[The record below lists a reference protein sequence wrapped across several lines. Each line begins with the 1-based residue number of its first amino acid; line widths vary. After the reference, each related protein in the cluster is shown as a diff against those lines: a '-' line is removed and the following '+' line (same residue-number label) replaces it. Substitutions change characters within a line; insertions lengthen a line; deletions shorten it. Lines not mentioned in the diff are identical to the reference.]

1 MNIYNI
7 LVRNV
12 FKALK
17 VLILYIETYIMN
29 KPPAATQSPTQPQP
43 VSSVKQAQTPS
54 SQVTSPPSAAASTSN
69 SFRLPGKETVEHAMK
84 LAINEDRPI
93 MMDYWKDSIEKT
105 VLIGQRDD
113 ETKEKILVRSEEEYT
128 SPIKQILKV
137 GNDYIIMTEN
147 SIYLV
152 DTGIPFRKISA

>member
-1 MNIYNI
+1 MN
-7 LVRNV
+7 RP
-12 FKALK
+12 
-17 VLILYIETYIMN
+17 T
-29 KPPAATQSPTQPQP
+29 TQPSVANSSSTSTTVTAGASASANAGANAGASASPT
-43 VSSVKQAQTPS
+43 
-54 SQVTSPPSAAASTSN
+54 
-69 SFRLPGKETVEHAMK
+69 FRLPGQATVEHAMK

-137 GNDYIIMTEN
+137 GTDYIIMTEN

-152 DTGIPFRKISA
+152 DTGIPFRRISA

>member
-1 MNIYNI
+1 MSS
-7 LVRNV
+7 
-12 FKALK
+12 
-17 VLILYIETYIMN
+17 
-29 KPPAATQSPTQPQP
+29 KPVPP
-43 VSSVKQAQTPS
+43 VSAS
-54 SQVTSPPSAAASTSN
+54 SQQQQQQVATVGGATL
-69 SFRLPGKETVEHAMK
+69 RLPSPATMEHAMK

-93 MMDYWKDSIEKT
+93 MLDYWKDSIEKS

-137 GNDYIIMTEN
+137 GTDYIVMTEN

-152 DTGIPFRKISA
+152 DTGIPFRRISA

>member
-1 MNIYNI
+1 MS
-7 LVRNV
+7 
-12 FKALK
+12 
-17 VLILYIETYIMN
+17 
-29 KPPAATQSPTQPQP
+29 KPVASTTTPPP
-43 VSSVKQAQTPS
+43 VSTLKQPAT
-54 SQVTSPPSAAASTSN
+54 VAPSASASS
-69 SFRLPGKETVEHAMK
+69 SASSVAPAPAVPSLRLPGNATVEHAMK

-93 MMDYWKDSIEKT
+93 MMDYWKDSIDKT

-137 GNDYIIMTEN
+137 GSDYIIMTEN

-152 DTGIPFRKISA
+152 DTGIPFRRISA

>member
-1 MNIYNI
+1 MSS
-7 LVRNV
+7 
-12 FKALK
+12 
-17 VLILYIETYIMN
+17 
-29 KPPAATQSPTQPQP
+29 KPSSVMPPPVSKSNTGAAT
-43 VSSVKQAQTPS
+43 
-54 SQVTSPPSAAASTSN
+54 ASTALSTAN
-69 SFRLPGKETVEHAMK
+69 ATPTFRLPGSATVEHAMK

-93 MMDYWKDSIEKT
+93 MMDYWKDSIEKS

-137 GNDYIIMTEN
+137 GTDYIIMTEN

-152 DTGIPFRKISA
+152 DTGIPFRRIS

>member
-1 MNIYNI
+1 
-7 LVRNV
+7 
-12 FKALK
+12 
-17 VLILYIETYIMN
+17 MN
-29 KPPAATQSPTQPQP
+29 KQVVSTQQIPQP
-43 VSSVKQAQTPS
+43 VSAVKPQTT
-54 SQVTSPPSAAASTSN
+54 TSPVTTSN
-69 SFRLPGKETVEHAMK
+69 TVTQPSGGTATNAGAITSTFRLPGNATIEHAMK

-137 GNDYIIMTEN
+137 GTDYIIMTEN

-152 DTGIPFRKISA
+152 DTGIPFRRISA

>member
-1 MNIYNI
+1 
-7 LVRNV
+7 
-12 FKALK
+12 
-17 VLILYIETYIMN
+17 MN
-29 KPPAATQSPTQPQP
+29 KPLNASASQAPPKPVTNTPVASS
-43 VSSVKQAQTPS
+43 VSSTTMRLPS
-54 SQVTSPPSAAASTSN
+54 SAT
-69 SFRLPGKETVEHAMK
+69 LEHAMK

-137 GNDYIIMTEN
+137 GTDYIIMTEN

-152 DTGIPFRKISA
+152 DTGIPFRRISA

>member
-1 MNIYNI
+1 MS
-7 LVRNV
+7 
-12 FKALK
+12 KPSTAL
-17 VLILYIETYIMN
+17 
-29 KPPAATQSPTQPQP
+29 PPPP
-43 VSSVKQAQTPS
+43 VSAVKQPT
-54 SQVTSPPSAAASTSN
+54 ASTVTTNTPAVAN
-69 SFRLPGKETVEHAMK
+69 STTSTVPAFRLPSTATMEHAMK

-137 GNDYIIMTEN
+137 GTDYIIMTEN

-152 DTGIPFRKISA
+152 DTGIPFRRISS

>member
-1 MNIYNI
+1 MSKQ
-7 LVRNV
+7 V
-12 FKALK
+12 AS
-17 VLILYIETYIMN
+17 TA
-29 KPPAATQSPTQPQP
+29 PPPPPP
-43 VSSVKQAQTPS
+43 VSSAKQAAPASLSAQS
-54 SQVTSPPSAAASTSN
+54 SSDSAAPTL
-69 SFRLPGKETVEHAMK
+69 RLPGSATVEHAMK

-152 DTGIPFRKISA
+152 DTGIPFRRISA

>member
-1 MNIYNI
+1 MSKPVPPVSAANA
-7 LVRNV
+7 V
-12 FKALK
+12 
-17 VLILYIETYIMN
+17 
-29 KPPAATQSPTQPQP
+29 PPAAPA
-43 VSSVKQAQTPS
+43 QAAGNAMRLPS
-54 SQVTSPPSAAASTSN
+54 SATM
-69 SFRLPGKETVEHAMK
+69 EHAMK

-93 MMDYWKDSIEKT
+93 MLDYWKDSIEKT

-137 GNDYIIMTEN
+137 GTDYIIMTEN

-152 DTGIPFRKISA
+152 DTSIPFRRISA

>member
-1 MNIYNI
+1 MS
-7 LVRNV
+7 
-12 FKALK
+12 
-17 VLILYIETYIMN
+17 
-29 KPPAATQSPTQPQP
+29 KPATTTSASLAPSP
-43 VSSVKQAQTPS
+43 VSAVKQT
-54 SQVTSPPSAAASTSN
+54 ASTSVTTPPTPPVVN
-69 SFRLPGKETVEHAMK
+69 GGAVAQLRLPSTATVEHAMK

-137 GNDYIIMTEN
+137 GSDYIIMTEN

-152 DTGIPFRKISA
+152 DTGIPFRRISA

>member
-1 MNIYNI
+1 MS
-7 LVRNV
+7 
-12 FKALK
+12 
-17 VLILYIETYIMN
+17 
-29 KPPAATQSPTQPQP
+29 KPATPTASVPPPPP
-43 VSSVKQAQTPS
+43 VSSVKQPAAQPATT
-54 SQVTSPPSAAASTSN
+54 VAATTL
-69 SFRLPGKETVEHAMK
+69 RLPGAATVEHAMK

-137 GNDYIIMTEN
+137 GSDYIIMTEN

-152 DTGIPFRKISA
+152 DTGIPFRRISA

>member
-1 MNIYNI
+1 MSKPVPPVSAANA
-7 LVRNV
+7 V
-12 FKALK
+12 
-17 VLILYIETYIMN
+17 
-29 KPPAATQSPTQPQP
+29 PPAPPA
-43 VSSVKQAQTPS
+43 QA
-54 SQVTSPPSAAASTSN
+54 AGNAM
-69 SFRLPGKETVEHAMK
+69 RLPSPATMEHAMK

-93 MMDYWKDSIEKT
+93 MLDYWKDSIEKT

-137 GNDYIIMTEN
+137 GTDYIIMTEN

-152 DTGIPFRKISA
+152 DTGIPFRRISA

>member
-1 MNIYNI
+1 
-7 LVRNV
+7 
-12 FKALK
+12 
-17 VLILYIETYIMN
+17 MN
-29 KPPAATQSPTQPQP
+29 KSTTVPQP
-43 VSSVKQAQTPS
+43 VSSAKLTTNAGS
-54 SQVTSPPSAAASTSN
+54 NASTAVSV
-69 SFRLPGKETVEHAMK
+69 STGATAGASTVVPTLRLPGQATLEHAMK

-137 GNDYIIMTEN
+137 GTDYIIMTEN

-152 DTGIPFRKISA
+152 DTAIPFRRISA

>member
-1 MNIYNI
+1 MSTF
-7 LVRNV
+7 VS
-12 FKALK
+12 A
-17 VLILYIETYIMN
+17 
-29 KPPAATQSPTQPQP
+29 PAPAPAP
-43 VSSVKQAQTPS
+43 V
-54 SQVTSPPSAAASTSN
+54 SAAATAATSA
-69 SFRLPGKETVEHAMK
+69 SKQVAGQAVQIRLPSSATVEHAMK

-93 MMDYWKDSIEKT
+93 MMDYWKDSLEKT

-137 GNDYIIMTEN
+137 GSDYIIMTEN

-152 DTGIPFRKISA
+152 DTSIPFRRIST

>member
-1 MNIYNI
+1 MRNI
-7 LVRNV
+7 
-12 FKALK
+12 FKVIK
-17 VLILYIETYIMN
+17 IEIVYIETYKMS
-29 KPPAATQSPTQPQP
+29 KPSTTSASVPQP
-43 VSSVKQAQTPS
+43 VSKAQTAGS
-54 SQVTSPPSAAASTSN
+54 VASGESAPA
-69 SFRLPGKETVEHAMK
+69 FRLPSTTTLEHVMK

-93 MMDYWKDSIEKT
+93 MMDYWKDSLEKT

-137 GNDYIIMTEN
+137 GSDYIIMTEN

-152 DTGIPFRKISA
+152 DIGIPFRRIST

>member
-1 MNIYNI
+1 MS
-7 LVRNV
+7 
-12 FKALK
+12 
-17 VLILYIETYIMN
+17 
-29 KPPAATQSPTQPQP
+29 KPVNSTTTQVVTKPTAPTAPTAPTTANGLRLPNAAT
-43 VSSVKQAQTPS
+43 
-54 SQVTSPPSAAASTSN
+54 
-69 SFRLPGKETVEHAMK
+69 LEHAMK

-113 ETKEKILVRSEEEYT
+113 ESKEKILVRSEEEYT

-137 GNDYIIMTEN
+137 GTDYIIMTEN

-152 DTGIPFRKISA
+152 DTGIPFRRISA

>member
-1 MNIYNI
+1 MS
-7 LVRNV
+7 V
-12 FKALK
+12 
-17 VLILYIETYIMN
+17 
-29 KPPAATQSPTQPQP
+29 PAP
-43 VSSVKQAQTPS
+43 V
-54 SQVTSPPSAAASTSN
+54 SAAASKQVAGQS
-69 SFRLPGKETVEHAMK
+69 SAQVQAQQFRLPGNATIEHAMK

-93 MMDYWKDSIEKT
+93 MMDYWKDSLEKS

-137 GNDYIIMTEN
+137 GSDCIIMTEN

-152 DTGIPFRKISA
+152 DTGIPVRRIST

>member
-1 MNIYNI
+1 MSKQSS
-7 LVRNV
+7 VV
-12 FKALK
+12 
-17 VLILYIETYIMN
+17 
-29 KPPAATQSPTQPQP
+29 PPP
-43 VSSVKQAQTPS
+43 VSKSNTGAT
-54 SQVTSPPSAAASTSN
+54 TASTALSTAHATPT
-69 SFRLPGKETVEHAMK
+69 FRLPGSATVEHAMK

-93 MMDYWKDSIEKT
+93 MMDYWKDSIEKS

-137 GNDYIIMTEN
+137 GTDYIIMTEN

-152 DTGIPFRKISA
+152 DTGIPFRRIS

>member
-1 MNIYNI
+1 MS
-7 LVRNV
+7 
-12 FKALK
+12 
-17 VLILYIETYIMN
+17 
-29 KPPAATQSPTQPQP
+29 KP
-43 VSSVKQAQTPS
+43 
-54 SQVTSPPSAAASTSN
+54 VTSAASAASTTVVAPAT
-69 SFRLPGKETVEHAMK
+69 FRLPGTATMEHAMK
-84 LAINEDRPI
+84 LSINEDRPI

-137 GNDYIIMTEN
+137 GTDYIIMTEN

-152 DTGIPFRKISA
+152 DTSIPFRRISA

>member
-1 MNIYNI
+1 MSKP
-7 LVRNV
+7 VANV
-12 FKALK
+12 PPPPVSAVKQSASSS
-17 VLILYIETYIMN
+17 VTTPPP
-29 KPPAATQSPTQPQP
+29 PPANASVGGSAVAT
-43 VSSVKQAQTPS
+43 
-54 SQVTSPPSAAASTSN
+54 
-69 SFRLPGKETVEHAMK
+69 FRLPSTATVEHAMK

-137 GNDYIIMTEN
+137 GTDYIIMTEN

-152 DTGIPFRKISA
+152 DTGIPFRRISA

>member
-1 MNIYNI
+1 
-7 LVRNV
+7 
-12 FKALK
+12 
-17 VLILYIETYIMN
+17 MN
-29 KPPAATQSPTQPQP
+29 KSTAQSQQQVVSSSSSAGAITSTSPT
-43 VSSVKQAQTPS
+43 
-54 SQVTSPPSAAASTSN
+54 
-69 SFRLPGKETVEHAMK
+69 FRLPGQATIEHAMK

-137 GNDYIIMTEN
+137 GTDYIIMTEN

-152 DTGIPFRKISA
+152 DTSIPFRRISA

>member
-1 MNIYNI
+1 MSKQ
-7 LVRNV
+7 V
-12 FKALK
+12 AS
-17 VLILYIETYIMN
+17 TTT
-29 KPPAATQSPTQPQP
+29 PPP
-43 VSSVKQAQTPS
+43 VSTLKQPATVAPS
-54 SQVTSPPSAAASTSN
+54 ASTS
-69 SFRLPGKETVEHAMK
+69 SAASSVSPAPAVPSLRLPGTATVEHAMK

-93 MMDYWKDSIEKT
+93 MMDYWKDSIDKT

-137 GNDYIIMTEN
+137 GSDYIIMTEN

-152 DTGIPFRKISA
+152 DTGIPFRRISA

>member
-1 MNIYNI
+1 MSKTTTSAQFVPPPVKQPTANAGTTP
-7 LVRNV
+7 NV
-12 FKALK
+12 TAAA
-17 VLILYIETYIMN
+17 
-29 KPPAATQSPTQPQP
+29 AAT
-43 VSSVKQAQTPS
+43 
-54 SQVTSPPSAAASTSN
+54 AAT
-69 SFRLPGKETVEHAMK
+69 FRLPGSATVEHAMK

-113 ETKEKILVRSEEEYT
+113 DTKEKILVRSEEEYT

-137 GNDYIIMTEN
+137 GTDYIIMTEN

-152 DTGIPFRKISA
+152 DTGIPFRRISA

>member
-1 MNIYNI
+1 MSKQSS
-7 LVRNV
+7 VV
-12 FKALK
+12 
-17 VLILYIETYIMN
+17 
-29 KPPAATQSPTQPQP
+29 PPP
-43 VSSVKQAQTPS
+43 VSKSNTGAT
-54 SQVTSPPSAAASTSN
+54 TASTALSTAH
-69 SFRLPGKETVEHAMK
+69 STPTFRLPGAATVEHAMK

-93 MMDYWKDSIEKT
+93 MMDYWKDSIEKS

-137 GNDYIIMTEN
+137 GTDYIIMTEN

-152 DTGIPFRKISA
+152 DTGIPFRRIS

>member
-1 MNIYNI
+1 MS
-7 LVRNV
+7 
-12 FKALK
+12 
-17 VLILYIETYIMN
+17 
-29 KPPAATQSPTQPQP
+29 KPISAVNTLPPPPT
-43 VSSVKQAQTPS
+43 SSS
-54 SQVTSPPSAAASTSN
+54 SQVVAKSTPT
-69 SFRLPGKETVEHAMK
+69 FRLPSTATVEHAMK

-113 ETKEKILVRSEEEYT
+113 ESKEKILVRSEEEYT

-137 GNDYIIMTEN
+137 GTDYIIMTEN

-152 DTGIPFRKISA
+152 DTGIPFRRISA

>member
-1 MNIYNI
+1 MSRP
-7 LVRNV
+7 V
-12 FKALK
+12 
-17 VLILYIETYIMN
+17 
-29 KPPAATQSPTQPQP
+29 QP
-43 VSSVKQAQTPS
+43 VS
-54 SQVTSPPSAAASTSN
+54 SAAASTAVVAGSQQAATP
-69 SFRLPGKETVEHAMK
+69 SIRLPSSATVEHAMK

-93 MMDYWKDSIEKT
+93 MLDYWKDSIEKT

-137 GNDYIIMTEN
+137 GTDYIIMTEN

-152 DTGIPFRKISA
+152 DTGIPFRRISA